1 MTELIKNGAAE
12 PITGPPLNPGPTGS
26 LVYPGDHDWD
36 QARAAWV
43 VNVDQ
48 RPAAVAVVRSV
59 EDVSAVVT
67 SAGRNGLK
75 VLAQATGH
83 GAMSVG
89 PLSHTVLV
97 RTAALNE
104 VHVNPAE
111 RTVWAASGAEWQA
124 VAAAAAEHSLAVQA
138 GSAPDVGI
146 AGFLLSGGISWLSR
160 SRGLA
165 VNDVLR
171 VQVVGSDGTPRII
184 DHDHEPDLFWALRG
198 GGGEFGVVTGFEL
211 RLHTMPRLSAGTLF
225 FPMQRAG
232 EVLHAWRRWTHT
244 VSNHTMSCGR
254 LLQFPPLP
262 ELPPPLRG
270 RAFAAVE
277 VAHHGDLAEFNA
289 TIAPLRD
296 LGPDLDTIT
305 EMPTAGLFAL
315 HMDPPGPT
323 PCRGNGMLIND
334 LTPAAIDALVAC
346 AGHGSGSPLLSVEL
360 RHLGGAVAERPA
372 DAGAVGHLEAGFL
385 MFAIGVTP
393 DAATAAKVDAQVQL
407 VEQALLPWAASIH
420 YANFD
425 ERHGGDVTGSTTE
438 RPLSVCVL

>member
-1 MTELIKNGAAE
+1 MTELIKNSAAE

-75 VLAQATGH
+75 ALAQATGH

-104 VHVNPAE
+104 VHVNLAE

-244 VSNHTMSCGR
+244 VSKPHYV
-254 LLQFPPLP
+254 LW
-262 ELPPPLRG
+262 
-270 RAFAAVE
+270 
-277 VAHHGDLAEFNA
+277 
-289 TIAPLRD
+289 TIAPVPAPAR
-296 LGPDLDTIT
+296 IT
-305 EMPTAGLFAL
+305 
-315 HMDPPGPT
+315 
-323 PCRGNGMLIND
+323 
-334 LTPAAIDALVAC
+334 
-346 AGHGSGSPLLSVEL
+346 
-360 RHLGGAVAERPA
+360 
-372 DAGAVGHLEAGFL
+372 
-385 MFAIGVTP
+385 
-393 DAATAAKVDAQVQL
+393 TAAAWPGVRRCGGCASRRPRRVQCNDC
-407 VEQALLPWAASIH
+407 AA
-420 YANFD
+420 A
-425 ERHGGDVTGSTTE
+425 
-438 RPLSVCVL
+438 RPRT